1 MQGTNIQNYHI
12 YIMMRA
18 KAYRNTRIDWVRE
31 GQGRLKKQT
40 VDKGL
45 LRETEAVQSQ
55 IQALVKC
62 DVGSAWITPH
72 KVEAS
77 CSNEALVAQ

>member
-1 MQGTNIQNYHI
+1 MNIRHYHT
-12 YIMMRA
+12 YILTRA
-18 KAYRNTRIDWVRE
+18 KAFRDTKLDWVRE
-31 GQGRLKKQT
+31 GQGRLKRQT

-62 DVGSAWITPH
+62 DVGTMGT
-72 KVEAS
+72 EDAS
-77 CSNEALVAQ
+77 VQNS

>member
-1 MQGTNIQNYHI
+1 
-12 YIMMRA
+12 MRA
-18 KAYRNTRIDWVRE
+18 KAYRDTKLDWVKE
-31 GQGRLKKQT
+31 GQGRLKRQT

-62 DVGSAWITPH
+62 DVGTTDA
-72 KVEAS
+72 K
-77 CSNEALVAQ
+77 LL

>member
-1 MQGTNIQNYHI
+1 
-12 YIMMRA
+12 MRA
-18 KAYRNTRIDWVRE
+18 KAYRDTRLDWVRE
-31 GQGRLKKQT
+31 GQGRLKRQT

-62 DVGSAWITPH
+62 DVGIT
-72 KVEAS
+72 
-77 CSNEALVAQ
+77 

>member
-1 MQGTNIQNYHI
+1 
-12 YIMMRA
+12 MRA
-18 KAYRNTRIDWVRE
+18 KAYRDTRLDWVRE
-31 GQGRLKKQT
+31 GQGRLKRQT

-62 DVGSAWITPH
+62 DVGTTYS
-72 KVEAS
+72 EAS
-77 CSNEALVAQ
+77 MVQRGSADFSISYSVAISRMRSL